1 MKKITYT
8 LLLVIVLLFGNEI
21 IAQDRPYRDVSNPYY
36 WKNKKPHA
44 AYWQQDVAYKIKANI
59 DDKTD
64 IVDGQEELTYY
75 NNSPDTLHFLY
86 FHLYQNAFIKGG
98 YLEQLNLA
106 NNFKQRFGPY
116 ETAGKGTEIEKIKIT
131 SVTTPPPF
139 TDEQGGRAAIDPLV
153 HRYDVKPI
161 IDVSIM
167 RVDLQQPLLP
177 NQNITIS
184 IKFKTYFDDGG
195 NQRRR
200 MKTFKD
206 KWGNKQYDGVLW
218 YPRICVYDKKF
229 GWATDQHLGK
239 EFYGDY
245 GSFDVELTLPN
256 HYVLDATGELQN
268 RDEVLPADLRAKL
281 DVKNFKDKPWD
292 EKPSEIIAP
301 NGTSK
306 TWKFKSI
313 NTHDFAWVAD
323 PTFRIGEE
331 KITLSNGQEVSC
343 ISLSQEPHSGKWQDA
358 ALFTSKVIQV
368 YSKDIGNYGY
378 PKMIVADARDGME
391 YPMLTLDNGMSPSY
405 YGLLAHEV
413 GHNWFYGMIGNNETY
428 RASMDEG
435 FTQFLT
441 NWSMTSILGETKAT
455 KKNPNPTSRMD
466 GTAYWG
472 YLRDAMKEQDAPLN
486 THSDDFGGALGHGG
500 GYGHVYYKTATML
513 YNLQYVLGDSLFI
526 GAMQHY
532 FKQWS
537 MCHPYYEDFRNSI
550 TEYTHVDLNWFFDQW
565 LETTKAIDYSVVGIQ
580 KVKGKKLEQKVASE
594 LKDLGA
600 NAAYNKT
607 SAAEVIG
614 KDDDFYKIEFERK
627 GEMQMPIDFVVYT
640 EEDTFKFYIPNTY
653 FVKHEDS
660 SVMVLP
666 MWKGWGLLNPT
677 YEAII
682 PANRIGKIK
691 NVQIDPSYR
700 LADINQLDN
709 SSRFPVYFSL
719 DNLKTDGIDRKHY
732 TLNWRPDIWYNSVD
746 GIKAGANFNGH
757 YLNDRMVF
765 SSTVWYNTTLAND
778 YDGNVRNPL
787 NFTFKLRDRFA
798 KNLYQRFEMR
808 ALDGLALLNVGIDYE
823 YNKWLLEV
831 YFKGFF
837 RNHHSNLDYLLYPD
851 SWNANKQNNS
861 INIDLSQHYSYYK
874 GSGTTKFGFRTTA
887 FSDYD
892 YSRLYFQ
899 WINHHQVS
907 RFELH
912 TRTYL
917 QTLIGTNIA
926 PESQLNLA
934 GANSEEMMDNKF
946 IRSRA
951 FVPVSWLGY
960 GNDVNHFHAGGGLNV
975 RGYSGYLVPVN
986 TISTQ
991 VYMYTGN
998 NGAAFNAELDF
1009 DKFISLNPKRLSRY
1023 FHIDSYLFGDIGV
1036 LQNKFKAGEY
1046 GFTKNT
1052 TAATSVMASA
1062 GAGVAFTI
1070 KRWFNYDEVKPF
1082 TIRFDM
1088 PLFLSNTPYVDGEYL
1103 KFRWVVGVNRS
1114 F

>member
-1 MKKITYT
+1 MKKLRHQLLIIFT
-8 LLLVIVLLFGNEI
+8 LLFSSVI
-21 IAQDRPYRDVSNPYY
+21 IAQNRPYRDASNPYY
-36 WKNKKPHA
+36 WKNKRPNA
-44 AYWQQDVAYKIKANI
+44 AYWQQDVAYKIKASV

-75 NNSPDTLHFLY
+75 NNSPDTLRFLY

-98 YLEQLNLA
+98 YLEKLNLA
-106 NNFKQRFGPY
+106 NDFKQRFGKY
-116 ETAGKGTEIEKIKIT
+116 EAEGKGTEIENIT
-131 SVTTPPPF
+131 VV
-139 TDEQGGRAAIDPLV
+139 EGG
-153 HRYDVKPI
+153 YQVKPM

-177 NQNITIS
+177 NQSVTLN

-200 MKTFKD
+200 MKMFKD

-218 YPRICVYDKKF
+218 YPRVCVYDKKF

-256 HYVLDATGELQN
+256 NYVLDATGELQN
-268 RDEVLPADLRAKL
+268 REEVMPADLRAKL
-281 DVKNFKDKPWD
+281 DVKNFKDKPWE
-292 EKPSEIIAP
+292 EKPSEIIAS
-301 NGTSK
+301 NGTTK
-306 TWKFKSI
+306 TWKFKAI

-323 PTFRIGEE
+323 PTFRIGESTV
-331 KITLSNGQEVSC
+331 TLNNGNIVSC

-358 ALFTSKVIQV
+358 APFTAKVIDV

-441 NWSMTSILGETKAT
+441 AWSMTSILGEVKPT
-455 KKNPNPTSRMD
+455 KKNPNPTSRVD

-537 MCHPYYEDFRNSI
+537 ICHPYYEDFRNSI
-550 TEYTHVDLNWFFDQW
+550 TEYTHADLNWFFDEW
-565 LETTKAIDYSVVGIQ
+565 IETTKTIDYSFTGM
-580 KVKGKKLEQKVASE
+580 K
-594 LKDLGA
+594 
-600 NAAYNKT
+600 
-607 SAAEVIG
+607 SAKAGNDSTEYSITF
-614 KDDDFYKIEFERK
+614 KRN
-627 GEMQMPIDFVVYT
+627 GEMQMPIDFSVITKDSQVYN
-640 EEDTFKFYIPNTY
+640 YIIPNTY
-653 FVKHEDS
+653 FVKEHNARTT
-660 SVMVLP
+660 VLP
-666 MWKGWGLLNPT
+666 TWKGWGVLNEKYTAEVYLPKN
-677 YEAII
+677 A
-682 PANRIGKIK
+682 KIK
-691 NVQIDPSYR
+691 NVQIDPTYR

-709 SSRFPVYFSL
+709 SSEFPVYFSL
-719 DNLKTDGIDRKHY
+719 DNLKADGPDRKHY
-732 TLNWRPDIWYNSVD
+732 TLNWRPDIWYNSID
-746 GIKAGANFNGH
+746 GVKAGVNFNGH
-757 YLNDRMVF
+757 YLSNRMVF
-765 SSTVWYNTTLAND
+765 SSTIWYNTTLGND
-778 YDGNVRNPL
+778 YNGNARNPL
-787 NFTFKLRDRFA
+787 NFTFKFRDRFA
-798 KNLYQRFEMR
+798 KNMYQRFEVR
-808 ALDGLALLNVGIDYE
+808 ALDGLALLNVGVDYE
-823 YNKWLLEV
+823 FNKWLLEV
-831 YFKGFF
+831 YFKGFY
-837 RNHHSNLDYLLYPD
+837 RNGNSNLDYLLYPT

-861 INIDLSQHYSYYK
+861 INIDLSQNYSYNK
-874 GSGTTKFGFRTTA
+874 GNGTTKFGFRTTA

-899 WINHHQVS
+899 WINHHNIS
-907 RFELH
+907 KFELH

-917 QTLIGTNIA
+917 QTLIGTDIA

-951 FVPVSWLGY
+951 FVPTDWLGY
-960 GNDVNHFHAGGGLNV
+960 GNDVNHFQAGGGLNI
-975 RGYSGYLVPVN
+975 RGYAGYLVPVN
-986 TISTQ
+986 TGNTQ
-991 VYMYTGN
+991 VYVYTGN
-998 NGAAFNAELDF
+998 NGAALNAELDF
-1009 DKFISLNPKRLSRY
+1009 DKFIPLNPKRISKY

-1036 LQNKFKAGEY
+1036 LQNQFDQSEY
-1046 GFTKNT
+1046 GLASKT
-1052 TAATSVMASA
+1052 TTATSVMASA

-1070 KRWFNYDEVKPF
+1070 KKWFNYDEVKPF
-1082 TIRFDM
+1082 TLRFDM
-1088 PLFLSNTPYVDGEYL
+1088 PLFLNSTPFVDGEYM

>member
-1 MKKITYT
+1 MKKIINT
-8 LLLVIVLLFGNEI
+8 LLLIFTLLFGNEI
-21 IAQDRPYRDVSNPYY
+21 LAQDRPYRDASNPYY

-44 AYWQQDVAYKIKANI
+44 AYWQQDVAYKIKATI

-75 NNSPDTLHFLY
+75 NNSPDTLRFLY

-106 NNFKQRFGPY
+106 NGFKQQFGPY
-116 ETAGKGTEIEKIKIT
+116 EAAGKGTEIEKIKIT
-131 SVTTPPPF
+131 AVTTPPAF
-139 TDEQGGRAAIDPLV
+139 VDEQGGRFPVDPLV
-153 HRYDVKPI
+153 SKYEVKPI

-177 NQNITIS
+177 NQSITIS

-218 YPRICVYDKKF
+218 YPRVCVYDKKF

-256 HYVLDATGELQN
+256 QYILDATGELQN

-292 EKPSEIIAP
+292 EKPSEIITP

-455 KKNPNPTSRMD
+455 KKNPNPISRMD
-466 GTAYWG
+466 ATAYWG

-537 MCHPYYEDFRNSI
+537 ICHPYYEDFRNSI
-550 TEYTHVDLNWFFDQW
+550 TEYTHADLNWFFDQW
-565 LETTKAIDYSVVGIQ
+565 LETTKAIDYR
-580 KVKGKKLEQKVASE
+580 LTD
-594 LKDLGA
+594 LK
-600 NAAYNKT
+600 
-607 SAAEVIG
+607 SAKAGNDSI
-614 KDDDFYKIEFERK
+614 KYTITFKRK
-627 GEMQMPIDFVVYT
+627 GEMQMPLDFAIVTQDSQVFNYI
-640 EEDTFKFYIPNTY
+640 IPNTY
-653 FVKHEDS
+653 FVKAHS
-660 SVMVLP
+660 QNTTVLP
-666 MWKGWGLLNPT
+666 TWKGWGVLNPT
-677 YEAII
+677 YTAEVFL
-682 PANRIGKIK
+682 PKTVKIK
-691 NVQIDPSYR
+691 NVQIDPTYR

-709 SSRFPVYFSL
+709 SSEFPVYFSL
-719 DNLKTDGIDRKHY
+719 DNLKADGPDRKHY
-732 TLNWRPDIWYNSVD
+732 TLNWRPDIWYNSID
-746 GIKAGANFNGH
+746 GVKAGVNVNGN
-757 YLNDRMVF
+757 YLNNRMVF
-765 SSTVWYNTTLAND
+765 SSTVWYNSTLAND
-778 YDGNVRNPL
+778 YEGNARNPL
-787 NFTFKLRDRFA
+787 NFTFKLRDRVA
-798 KNLYQRFEMR
+798 KNVYQRFEMR
-808 ALDGLALLNVGIDYE
+808 ALDGLALLNVGVDYE
-823 YNKWLLEV
+823 FHKCLLEV
-831 YFKGFF
+831 YVKGFY
-837 RNHHSNLDYLLYPD
+837 RNKESNLDYLLYPS

-861 INIDLSQHYSYYK
+861 INIDLTQNYSNNK
-874 GSGTTKFGFRTTA
+874 GSGVTKLGFRTSA

-899 WINHHQVS
+899 WINHQQLS
-907 RFELH
+907 KFELH
-912 TRTYL
+912 TRMYL

-951 FVPVSWLGY
+951 FVPTSWLGY
-960 GNDVNHFHAGGGLNV
+960 GNDVNHFQAGGGLNI
-975 RGYSGYLVPVN
+975 RGYAGYLVPVN
-986 TISTQ
+986 TNNTQ
-991 VYMYTGN
+991 VYLYSGN
-998 NGAAFNAELDF
+998 NGAALNAELDF
-1009 DKFISLNPKRLSRY
+1009 DKFIPLNPKRLSKY
-1023 FHIDSYLFGDIGV
+1023 FHIDSYLFGDMGV
-1036 LQNKFKAGEY
+1036 LQTKFKAGEY
-1046 GFTKNT
+1046 GFAKNT
-1052 TAATSVMASA
+1052 TVATTVMASA

-1070 KRWFNYDEVKPF
+1070 KRWLNYDEVRPF
-1082 TIRFDM
+1082 TVRFDM
-1088 PLFLSNTPYVDGEYL
+1088 PLFLNNTPFVDGEYM